1 MWFTTLRVIFKV
13 GVKSMQHLDP
23 LLMEL
28 KETVLSKSNKS
39 FYQGENWVL
48 TNQGRLFIPDVDG
61 LRKLIMQEAH
71 VFRYSIQLGDT
82 KMYHDL

>member
-23 LLMEL
+23 LLMEM

-39 FYQGENWVL
+39 FYQGENGVL

-71 VFRYSIQLGDT
+71 VFRYSIQPGDT